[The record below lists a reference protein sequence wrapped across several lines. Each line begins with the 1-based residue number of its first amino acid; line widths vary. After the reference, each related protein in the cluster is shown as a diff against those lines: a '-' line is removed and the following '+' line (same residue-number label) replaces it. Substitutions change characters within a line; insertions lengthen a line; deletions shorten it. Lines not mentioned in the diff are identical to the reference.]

1 MKREQHQ
8 PEGVEIRGRMTP
20 EYAEILTF
28 EALSFLA
35 KLHRNFDAR
44 RRQLLDA
51 RAARQKQLDAGV
63 LPDLLPETKAIRAAE
78 WRVAAVPADLQDRR
92 VEITGPTDRK
102 MVINALNSGANMFMA
117 DFED

>member
-35 KLHRNFDAR
+35 GLHRKFDAR
-44 RRQLLDA
+44 RRELLDA
-51 RAARQKQLDAGV
+51 RALRQKQLDAGV
-63 LPDLLPETKAIRAAE
+63 VPDFLPETKAIRAA
-78 WRVAAVPADLQDRR
+78 
-92 VEITGPTDRK
+92 
-102 MVINALNSGANMFMA
+102 
-117 DFED
+117 